1 MSAATTEA
9 TAERDRTS
17 FTRSFWLAFVLPW
30 ALAHTVLDGTATW
43 LSLHGA
49 PLVFGSRLLLIAWP
63 AAVGLLAW
71 GTMSTYRA
79 AGAHAAAGQAPMWR
93 WAGLTTMTTALL
105 FTAATLVLVVLP
117 RLPEAWQHA
126 RGSDALEPARLSSS
140 SQGRA
145 WRLQG
150 ALALGDGER
159 IAALLR
165 PRETGKLLEL
175 QLDQG
180 HRAEALRLADELAA
194 QAWRT
199 RVVGNCGLSC
209 VNVFLAGR
217 DRQLMPEGRL
227 ALHRRAP
234 ASLNPLWR
242 AWSRQQE
249 ARQWQQAGL
258 PQHLVLKALSATPAR
273 PWYPEMD
280 ELLAAGL
287 AGVPGRPLDVALP
300 EGNAPAS
307 EWLDAL
313 RSNPVWL
320 ALERRL
326 PGMLAAAV
334 EPLPNARAA
343 GVPDTPLQVLAQQAL
358 QARLPELLREASTAL
373 REHYTG
379 LQADRLAALGP
390 ASADTCRRMLAG
402 DPRLLREL
410 PAPLRLREAAWL
422 LDVASDAPPAEPAR
436 GLNTLELEV
445 LARAVGSRAPS
456 LLPALGPADRS
467 GRSAIDCALAT
478 QLLAEVS
485 RLPVAE
491 RRLAL
496 RLMYGRP

>member
-1 MSAATTEA
+1 VSAATSGA
-9 TAERDRTS
+9 AAERDRTT

-30 ALAHTVLDGTATW
+30 TLAHAVLDGTATW
-43 LSLHGA
+43 LTLHGA
-49 PLVFGSRLLLIAWP
+49 PLVFGSRLLFIAWP
-63 AAVGLLAW
+63 VAVGLLAW
-71 GTMSTYRA
+71 GGVRTWRA
-79 AGAHAAAGQAPMWR
+79 AGAHAAAGPAPLWR
-93 WAGLTTMTTALL
+93 WTGLTAMAAALL
-105 FTAATLVLVVLP
+105 FTAATLVLQVLP
-117 RLPEAWQHA
+117 RVPEAWQHA
-126 RGSDALEPARLSSS
+126 QGSDVLEPARLSSS
-140 SQGRA
+140 AQGRA

-165 PRETGKLLEL
+165 PHETGKLLEL
-175 QLDQG
+175 QLDDG

-194 QAWRT
+194 QGWRT
-199 RVVGNCGLSC
+199 RVVGNCGSSC
-209 VNVFLAGR
+209 VSVFLAGR

-258 PQHLVLKALSATPAR
+258 PPHLVLKALSATPAR
-273 PWYPEMD
+273 PWHPEMD
-280 ELLAAGL
+280 ELVAAGL
-287 AGVPGRPLDVALP
+287 VGVPGRPLDVALP
-300 EGNAPAS
+300 EVNAPAS

-334 EPLPNARAA
+334 EPLPHARAA
-343 GVPDTPLQVLAQQAL
+343 GLADAPLQVLAQQAL
-358 QARLPELLREASTAL
+358 QARLPDLLREASIAL

-390 ASADTCRRMLAG
+390 APTDTCRRMLAG
-402 DPRLLREL
+402 DPTLLREL

-422 LDVASDAPPAEPAR
+422 LDVASEAPTADPAR

-445 LARAVGSRAPS
+445 LARAVGPRAPS
-456 LLPALGPADRS
+456 LLRALGQAERS
-467 GRSAIDCALAT
+467 GRSAVDCALAA

-485 RLPVAE
+485 RLPTAE

-496 RLMYGRP
+496 RQMYGRT

>member
-1 MSAATTEA
+1 VSTVVSGS
-9 TAERDRTS
+9 TAERGRIS
-17 FTRSFWLAFVLPW
+17 FARSFWLAFVLPW
-30 ALAHTVLDGTATW
+30 TLAHTLLDGATTW
-43 LSLHGA
+43 LTLHGA
-49 PLVFGSRLLLIAWP
+49 PLVLGSRLLFIAWP
-63 AAVGLLAW
+63 VAVGLLVW
-71 GTMSTYRA
+71 GAVRTWRA
-79 AGAHAAAGQAPMWR
+79 ASAHAAAGHAPLWR
-93 WAGLTTMTTALL
+93 WSALTAMTAALL
-105 FTAATLVLVVLP
+105 FTAATLVLQVLP
-117 RLPEAWQHA
+117 RAPEAWQHVQG
-126 RGSDALEPARLSSS
+126 RDALEPARLSSS

-159 IAALLR
+159 IAALLH
-165 PRETGKLLEL
+165 PHQAGKLLEL
-175 QLDQG
+175 QLDHG

-194 QAWRT
+194 RGWRT
-199 RVVGNCGLSC
+199 RVVGNCGPSC

-227 ALHRRAP
+227 TLHRRAP
-234 ASLNPLWR
+234 ATLNPLWR
-242 AWSRQQE
+242 AWSRQRE

-258 PQHLVLKALSATPAR
+258 PQHLVRKALSATPAR
-273 PWYPEMD
+273 PWHPEMD
-280 ELLAAGL
+280 ELVAAGL

-307 EWLDAL
+307 EWQDAL

-334 EPLPNARAA
+334 EPLPTARAA
-343 GVPDTPLQVLAQQAL
+343 GLADTPLQILAQQTL

-390 ASADTCRRMLAG
+390 ASAETCRRMLAG
-402 DPRLLREL
+402 DPGKLREL
-410 PAPLRLREAAWL
+410 PVPLRLREAAWL
-422 LDVASDAPPAEPAR
+422 LDVANDTPPADPAR
-436 GLNTLELEV
+436 DLNTLELEV
-445 LARAVGSRAPS
+445 LARAVGPRAPS
-456 LLPALGPADRS
+456 LLPALGPAERS
-467 GRSAIDCALAT
+467 GRFAIDCALAA

-496 RLMYGRP
+496 RLMYGRS